1 MKQNGKWGYIDKA
14 GQEFLPFLWFRSLA
28 AHVVPPLL
36 CPRLAVHVGG
46 EGRAVLHR
54 HFLSTA
60 LQTGQEVDDLPGYSS
75 TRHIRTLTTADTM
88 PDARIVSRIL
98 PWKRGEASSQLRRY

>member
-1 MKQNGKWGYIDKA
+1 M
-14 GQEFLPFLWFRSLA
+14 
-28 AHVVPPLL
+28 VPLL
-36 CPRLAVHVGG
+36 FCPRLAVHVGG

-54 HFLSTA
+54 HLLFAA
-60 LQTGQEVDDLPGYSS
+60 LQTGQEVDDLPGYNS

-98 PWKRGEASSQLRRY
+98 PWKRAEASSQFRRN